1 MSKEKPK
8 FLAVHFDGDF
18 LEHAAFVESEEEW
31 ALLTNLVSPGDHW
44 NPVLIPIEIAA
55 AALNLL
61 TACEEIRSRAEN
73 ERGDPRFLL
82 RQIQEISHEIIIK
95 VRSEP

>member
-31 ALLTNLVSPGDHW
+31 ALLTNLVSPGDH
-44 NPVLIPIEIAA
+44 
-55 AALNLL
+55 
-61 TACEEIRSRAEN
+61 
-73 ERGDPRFLL
+73 
-82 RQIQEISHEIIIK
+82 
-95 VRSEP
+95 